1 MQYQTVLSDVA
12 AVETRAAIVAPLIAY
27 NEEHAGPSDHRPLV
41 IRIEDESGQVV
52 GGLWGYTRGGWLYT
66 ELLSAPAGARGQGWG
81 RRMMEQAEAEARAR
95 GCIAAW
101 VDTHSF
107 QAPKFY
113 ESLGY
118 QRFGEL
124 EDYPPGHS
132 RIFYRKCLRE
142 GSP

>member
-12 AVETRAAIVAPLIAY
+12 AAETRAAIVAPLIAY
-27 NEEHAGPSDHRPLV
+27 NEGKVGPSDHRPLV
-41 IRIEDESGQVV
+41 IRIEDEAGQVV

-66 ELLSAPAGARGQGWG
+66 ELLSAPTGARGLGLG
-81 RRMMEQAEAEARAR
+81 RQMMEQAEAEARAR
-95 GCIAAW
+95 GCIGAW

-132 RIFYRKCLRE
+132 RIFYRKCLRAD
-142 GSP
+142 